1 MTAIDVCLQECSKNC
16 VRTLWTRLKLRVL
29 SHPGVCVHN
38 LCSTLSERNIDSI
51 RYNREM
57 TAVHMYMY
65 MYMHAHYKMCVD
77 HTYHSMA
84 VGP

>member
-29 SHPGVCVHN
+29 SHPKVCVYN
-38 LCSTLSERNIDSI
+38 PSPILNERNIDSI
-51 RYNREM
+51 QYNREV
-57 TAVHMYMY
+57 TAVHAY
-65 MYMHAHYKMCVD
+65 ALQKLMCMD
-77 HTYHSMA
+77 HTYHSLA